1 MRDACVMLVHVQPV
15 HVFDQTT
22 SEHNIICHAAIHPLL
37 RCCHWIGVE
46 VLKHPMV
53 ELAVA
58 GNILSNAS
66 FAAPHRTSAE
76 QAPTQG

>member
-1 MRDACVMLVHVQPV
+1 MLVHVQPV
-15 HVFDQTT
+15 HVFDQTKVYTT
-22 SEHNIICHAAIHPLL
+22 SSVTQLPT
-37 RCCHWIGVE
+37 RCYWIGVE